1 MTHLIQYVFISMG
14 LVKFTSIAVECSLYA
29 SVFLYSDYY
38 NYIYIYMII
47 NQLHV
52 SKLQLLITS
61 AYLFSSWVLNWS
73 LKKLKKQFSQP
84 TNTVVLNVVDLMK
97 WMTSVIVIPVS
108 GKALSC
114 CTAMLVVCYD
124 YETLVVG

>member
-1 MTHLIQYVFISMG
+1 
-14 LVKFTSIAVECSLYA
+14 
-29 SVFLYSDYY
+29 
-38 NYIYIYMII
+38 MII
-47 NQLHV
+47 NQVHV

-97 WMTSVIVIPVS
+97 WMTSKS
-108 GKALSC
+108 L
-114 CTAMLVVCYD
+114 
-124 YETLVVG
+124 

>member
-1 MTHLIQYVFISMG
+1 MTHLIQYVFISGG

-29 SVFLYSDYY
+29 SVFLYSDYH
-38 NYIYIYMII
+38 NYIYMII
-47 NQLHV
+47 NQFHV

-84 TNTVVLNVVDLMK
+84 TTTVVLNVVDL
-97 WMTSVIVIPVS
+97 I
-108 GKALSC
+108 
-114 CTAMLVVCYD
+114 
-124 YETLVVG
+124 